1 MRIPSRESFRATSD
15 AALRVLRLRGSAR
28 APGAGPEGLRRLVLV
43 VAALAL
49 LGPAITRAAE
59 DRPPTVVLVSLDGTR
74 PVDVTPAVTPR
85 LAGLAASGAVA
96 DRMTGVV
103 PTNTFPSHAS
113 LVTGVAPERHG
124 LVNNA
129 FEDPERGVFRK
140 EDIATW
146 LEVEPLWSMLER
158 AGLRTASFYWV
169 GSEGAWPG
177 GAAPSDWKAFSSRT
191 KERTKV
197 DGILEWLDRPAETRP
212 RLVTSWFHGADHAAH
227 DHGPG
232 SPEAA
237 RSLAA
242 QDVEIGRLVDGLAA
256 RGRLVD
262 TTVLFVSDHGMT
274 TAERHVDL
282 GAELSRRDGI
292 RARVYGIGGFAT
304 VVLRGDARDDPE
316 TIARVVAR
324 ARALG
329 LEAVARREAPADWRV
344 DHPRFGDVVVRAP
357 LGTAIVHA
365 RLDIVGF
372 HGYAPDAPDMAALFV
387 AVGRGVPAGGRL
399 GEVRTVD
406 VAPTVLALLGQPVP
420 EWMEGE
426 PIAALVPPSAHGA
439 PPVRPAAAP
448 SSAAV
453 GGAP

>member
-1 MRIPSRESFRATSD
+1 MRIPSREPFRAMAY
-15 AALRVLRLRGSAR
+15 AALRGRRLRARSR
-28 APGAGPEGLRRLVLV
+28 APRDDRAGWRRLVLV
-43 VAALAL
+43 LQAVAL
-49 LGPAITRAAE
+49 LWPGAAWAAE
-59 DRPPTVVLVSLDGTR
+59 DRPATVVLVSLDGTR

-85 LAGLAASGAVA
+85 LAGLAERGAVA

-124 LVNNA
+124 LVNNV
-129 FEDPERGVFRK
+129 FEDPEKGVFRK
-140 EDIATW
+140 QDIATW
-146 LEVEPLWSMLER
+146 IEVEPLWSMLER

-177 GAAPSDWKAFSSRT
+177 GLAPSDWKPFSSRT

-197 DGILEWLDRPAETRP
+197 DGILEWLDRPAGTRP

-232 SPEAA
+232 SPEATRA
-237 RSLAA
+237 LAA

-256 RGRLVD
+256 RGRLAD
-262 TTVLFVSDHGMT
+262 TTLLFVSDHGMT

-282 GAELSRRDGI
+282 GSALAKQDGI
-292 RARVYGIGGFAT
+292 EARVYGIGGFAT
-304 VVLRGDARDDPE
+304 VVLHGDARDDPDA
-316 TIARVVAR
+316 IARIVAR

-329 LEAVARREAPADWRV
+329 LEAAARSEAPAAWRV

-357 LGTAIVHA
+357 LGTAIVHP

-387 AVGRGVPAGGRL
+387 AIGRGVPEGARL

-426 PIAALVPPSAHGA
+426 PIAALVPPRGHVA
-439 PPVRPAAAP
+439 RRDAAP
-448 SSAAV
+448 ASATA